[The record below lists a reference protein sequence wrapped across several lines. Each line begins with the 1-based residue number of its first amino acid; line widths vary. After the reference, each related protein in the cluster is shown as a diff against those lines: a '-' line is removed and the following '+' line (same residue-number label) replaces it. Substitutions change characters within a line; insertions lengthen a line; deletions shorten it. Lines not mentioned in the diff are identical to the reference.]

1 MKVVQSEN
9 PVELGTLAGKNAA
22 AIIRKAIKEKG
33 IANIIL
39 GTGTSQYET
48 LRQLLAEDVE
58 WEKVNVFHL
67 DEYIGLPSSHPA
79 SFRKFL
85 KERFLDKAGPFASVH
100 LINGE
105 NNPQDECKRLNEII
119 ANFPIDLALAGIG
132 ENGHLAFNDPP
143 ADFETEEAF
152 LVVDLD
158 LACRQQQMGEGWFK
172 SVDEVPLQA
181 ISMSIRQIMKSRHIV
196 CSVPDERKAK
206 AVKDCLENEISNLYP
221 ASILRN
227 HQHCQV
233 FLDRASAS
241 LLDIQVEQK

>member
-1 MKVVQSEN
+1 M
-9 PVELGTLAGKNAA
+9 
-22 AIIRKAIKEKG
+22 
-33 IANIIL
+33 
-39 GTGTSQYET
+39 
-48 LRQLLAEDVE
+48 
-58 WEKVNVFHL
+58 
-67 DEYIGLPSSHPA
+67 
-79 SFRKFL
+79 
-85 KERFLDKAGPFASVH
+85 DKTGPFASIH

-105 NNPQDECKRLNEII
+105 NNPEDECKRLNEII

-158 LACRQQQMGEGWFK
+158 LACRKQQMGEGWFK
-172 SVDEVPLQA
+172 SVDEVPRQA

-221 ASILRN
+221 ASILRK